1 MQTRMRSFR
10 MSGNHIT
17 FHFEYI
23 QDTKFWR

>member
-1 MQTRMRSFR
+1 